1 MVSIHFGMSTNDGVL
16 NQVRRH
22 RRLREW
28 TQEDLAKR
36 VEVTRQTII
45 SIEGGKYNPSIG
57 LALRIARAFGMPVEE
72 LFQLEGGESHD

>member
-1 MVSIHFGMSTNDGVL
+1 VTTNDGVL
-16 NQVRRH
+16 TQVRRY

-57 LALRIARAFGMPVEE
+57 LALRIARAFGMPLEE